1 MKSSVTAGADI
12 TACDVDAIVIGSG
25 FAGLYAL
32 YKLRNE
38 LGLDVRA
45 FENASD
51 VGGTWYWNRY
61 PGARSDTE
69 VSAYCYYFDRELYD
83 SWKWSQRYPRQPEIL
98 TYLENFAD
106 RYDLRRSITF
116 DTNVTK
122 AAFDDVARRWEI
134 ETDAGEHWT
143 AQFLIEGVG
152 LLSSTN
158 FPTFPGQDSF
168 GGDIYHTSRWPHKP
182 VDFSNKRVGVIGTGA
197 SGIQVI
203 AELGEAARHLTVFQ
217 RTPQYVVPA
226 QHGPISQQLLEEI
239 QRDYAGY
246 WRKTLASVTAF
257 GFEESTISASS
268 VTEAERDAIFERVWN
283 SGGGFQFMFA
293 TFNDIGVSRD
303 ANDAAAE
310 FIKKKIR
317 AIVKDPEVAALLTPH
332 DLYARRPPCCDGYYE
347 TYNRENV
354 TLVDVKSH
362 PITEITQSGIRTDEA
377 EYPLDVIVFATGFDA
392 VTGNYLKFDQYGSG
406 GVSLAERWRTRP
418 VDHLGMM
425 VADFPNMF
433 MIFGPMGPF
442 TNQPPAHEAQVDWI
456 ADTINFVLDH
466 QMASIVPTHESE
478 QGWMSLCDEIAN
490 ATLFPQCNSWIN
502 GSNIPGKPVTV
513 MFYMGGMGGYMEH
526 LRDAADTEYKGF
538 HLEPPMA

>member
-1 MKSSVTAGADI
+1 MHAPATDASH
-12 TACDVDAIVIGSG
+12 DVDAIVIGSG

-38 LGLDVRA
+38 LGLEVRA

-69 VSAYCYYFDRELYD
+69 VSAYCYSFDRELYD
-83 SWKWSQRYPRQPEIL
+83 TWKWTQRYPRQPEIL
-98 TYLENFAD
+98 HYLQNFSR

-116 DTNVTK
+116 DTNVTR
-122 AAFDDVARRWEI
+122 ATFDEDPARWEI
-134 ETDAGEHWT
+134 LTDGGERWT
-143 AQFLIEGVG
+143 AQFLVEGVG

-158 FPTFPGQDSF
+158 FPNFPGEERF
-168 GGDIYHTSRWPHKP
+168 EGEIFHTARWPHHP
-182 VDFSNKRVGVIGTGA
+182 VDFSDKRVGVIGTGA

-203 AELGEAARHLTVFQ
+203 AELGQTAGHLTVFQ

-226 QHGPISQQLLEEI
+226 QHGPIPSQLLDDI
-239 QRDYAGY
+239 QRDYEGY

-257 GFEESTISASS
+257 GFDESDVSAEA
-268 VTEAERDAIFERVWN
+268 VDEAERDAIFERVWN

-293 TFNDIGVSRD
+293 TFNNIGVSRE
-303 ANDAAAE
+303 ANEAAAE
-310 FIKKKIR
+310 FIRRKIKS
-317 AIVKDPEVAALLTPH
+317 IVKDPKVAELLTPH

-347 TYNRENV
+347 TFNQENV
-354 TLVDVKSH
+354 TLVDVKTH
-362 PITEITQSGIRTDEA
+362 PIVEITERGIRTDNA
-377 EYPLDVIVFATGFDA
+377 DYDLDVIVFATGFDA
-392 VTGNYLKFDQYGSG
+392 VTGNYLKFDQYGRAG
-406 GVSLAERWRTRP
+406 ASLAERWRTRP

-442 TNQPPAHEAQVDWI
+442 TNQPPAHEAQVNWI
-456 ADTINFVLDH
+456 ANAIQFVRDH
-466 QMASIVPTHESE
+466 TKDSIEPTHEAE
-478 QGWMSLCDEIAN
+478 QQWMNLCDDIAYG
-490 ATLFPQCNSWIN
+490 TLFPQCDSWIN

-513 MFYMGGMGGYMEH
+513 MFFMGGMGAYMEH
-526 LRDAADTEYKGF
+526 LIDAESTGYKGF
-538 HLEPPMA
+538 RIEPGD